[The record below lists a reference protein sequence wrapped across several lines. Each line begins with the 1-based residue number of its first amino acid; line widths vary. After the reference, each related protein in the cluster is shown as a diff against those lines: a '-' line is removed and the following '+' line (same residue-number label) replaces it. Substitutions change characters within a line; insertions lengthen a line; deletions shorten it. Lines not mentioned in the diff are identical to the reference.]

1 MKTINSFNQKLLALA
16 LLAAFNPAYADSA
29 SEVKDLTTPDS
40 SISIGLG
47 GTDGDS
53 KEKAQFGQ
61 YNGMR
66 KDSGYLLFD
75 VDYLRRADETGTWTK
90 LQGRNLGLDNRE
102 LMFGQQKQGD
112 WKYAAEYNEITRTNP
127 YNINTAM
134 GGVGSANQTVVR
146 LATPGTGTDYNL
158 KTDRK
163 SVTVSGEKWFSPN
176 LQFEASF
183 KNEEKTGSRLWGR
196 GYDCAGYVCGSAGSL
211 TAAQTTAY
219 ALANVKNVLL
229 LMPEPINS
237 STKQFEAKFNFHD
250 EKLFVSGAYYGTFY
264 TNSNGSIVQ
273 SVPNILNNGI
283 GLPGPLYPVTPNTV
297 IGFTPLSLQNVL
309 QLPVALPPDNQAHQF
324 SLSGNYAFTPTTKAT
339 FKYAYSQ
346 LTQDDSFASQG
357 LSGAPGTTNL
367 GGRVDSTLA
376 QFGLTSKPMPK
387 LTLLA
392 NVRYENKEDKT
403 PSALYNAEGVT
414 LTPAVAGV
422 SNAVYTNVGA
432 YWNNNHVTSSKV
444 NGKLEASYQLPNNY
458 RATLAV
464 DYEGKEREV
473 PTDITEEK
481 VAGINVL
488 RASNKE
494 TGYRIELRKNMS
506 ETLTGA
512 LSLSS
517 SKRSGSDWTSL
528 GTSAAYIAYRA
539 YYGSTVP
546 ASVLNQVSATV
557 VYPASMADLQRDKV
571 RLNANWNA
579 TDKLTF
585 QFMAEDI
592 KDSNETPSNPLG
604 GQRGRASGKQSTYS
618 VDASYAVSDKWKLT
632 GYATQ
637 YSQSQVV
644 DSSGNWTTLD
654 NKNEAFHLSLVGQPS
669 GRLQVGGTLGY
680 MNETN
685 KYGIIAPVTITGTP
699 PAPFVVVQPTAA
711 NLAQAARGVPD
722 VVFRTDTLNLFGKY
736 ALEKYADLRVDLI
749 HQRTKFDDWVW
760 GYNGVPFTFADNSTV
775 QQKVDQSVTFVGVTY
790 IYKWK

>member
-1 MKTINSFNQKLLALA
+1 MKTTQQFTQKLLALA
-16 LLAAFNPAYADSA
+16 LLAAFNPAFADSA
-29 SEVKDLTTPDS
+29 DEVKDLITPDS
-40 SISIGLG
+40 SISVGLG
-47 GTDGDS
+47 ATAGDS

-75 VDYLRRADETGTWTK
+75 VDFLRRVEETGTWTK

-102 LMFGQQKQGD
+102 LLFGQQKQGD
-112 WKYAAEYNEITRTNP
+112 WKYSAEYNEITRTNP

-134 GGVGSANQTVVR
+134 GGVESTQQSVFR
-146 LATPGTGTDYNL
+146 LVTPGTGTDYDL
-158 KTDRK
+158 KTARK
-163 SVTVSGEKWFSPN
+163 SVTVAGEKWFSAN

-183 KNEEKTGSRLWGR
+183 KNEDKSGTRLWGR
-196 GYDCAGYVCGSAGSL
+196 GYDCAGYVCGSAGNL
-211 TAAQTTAY
+211 TAAQTSAY
-219 ALANVKNVLL
+219 ALANVKNALL

-237 STKQFEAKFNFHD
+237 SIKQFEAKLNFHD
-250 EKLFVSGAYYGTFY
+250 DKMLLSAAYYGTFY
-264 TNSNGSIVQ
+264 TNSNGSISQ
-273 SVPNILNNGI
+273 TVPNILNNGI
-283 GLPGPLYPVTPNTV
+283 GLPGPLFPVTPNTV

-339 FKYAYSQ
+339 FKYAYNH
-346 LTQDDSFASQG
+346 LTQDESFASQG

-376 QFGLTSKPMPK
+376 QIGLSMKPMPK
-387 LTLLA
+387 LSLLA

-403 PSALYNAEGVT
+403 PSALYNAEAVT

-432 YWNNNHVTSSKV
+432 YWNNNHVTSSKL

-458 RATLAV
+458 RATLGV
-464 DYEGKEREV
+464 DYEAKEREV

-481 VAGINVL
+481 VAGLSVL
-488 RASNKE
+488 RARNKE
-494 TGYRIELRKNMS
+494 TGYRLELRKNMS

-512 LSLSS
+512 VSVSS

-528 GTSAAYIAYRA
+528 GTSAAYVAYRA
-539 YYGSTVP
+539 YYGSQVP
-546 ASVLNQVSATV
+546 ADLLNQISATI
-557 VYPASMADLQRDKV
+557 VYPANMTDVQRDKV
-571 RLNANWNA
+571 RLNASWNA

-604 GQRGRASGKQSTYS
+604 GQRGRVGGKQSTYS
-618 VDASYAVSDKWKLT
+618 IDGSYAVSDKWKLT
-632 GYATQ
+632 GYATR
-637 YSQSQVV
+637 YSQTNYV

-654 NKNEAFHLSLVGQPS
+654 NRNDSFNLGLVGQPS
-669 GRLQVGGTLGY
+669 ARLQVGGTLGY

-736 ALEKYADLRVDLI
+736 SLEKYADLRLDLI
-749 HQRTKFDDWVW
+749 HQRNKFADWVW
-760 GYNGVPFTFADNSTV
+760 GYNGVPFTYADNSTV
-775 QQKVDQSVTFVGVTY
+775 QQKVDQSVTFIGATY